1 MKITKRDLLEI
12 KDSRLLH
19 YEMPKKILNN
29 DFIRRLENVQAD
41 LEFYYDA
48 LDQLNVRMDIT
59 GDMICP
65 CAITLEDVYVPLD
78 LHEQT
83 RLSFEEEED
92 VYYIA
97 NELDLED
104 LLLTF
109 ILPATPIKVVKEGK
123 IEYPRG
129 DGWKVMTEDEFEKE
143 RKSEIDPRWQKLKEI
158 KFDEEE

>member
-1 MKITKRDLLEI
+1 MKITKRELLEI
-12 KDSRLLH
+12 EDSRMLH
-19 YEMPKKILNN
+19 YQMPNQVFNN
-29 DFIRRLENVQAD
+29 DFIRRLENIEAD

-65 CAITLEDVYVPLD
+65 CAITLEDVDVPLD

-83 RLSFEEEED
+83 RLSFKEEED

-97 NELDLED
+97 EELDLED

-109 ILPATPIKVVKEGK
+109 ILPSTPIKVVKEG
-123 IEYPRG
+123 
-129 DGWKVMTEDEFEKE
+129 
-143 RKSEIDPRWQKLKEI
+143 
-158 KFDEEE
+158 